1 MANNTCSICI
11 EKFTKVASRKKAA
24 CPYCDI
30 SACVGCTQTY
40 LIGSYDDPHCMGC
53 RKGWSREVLDSFA
66 LITWIEGD
74 YKKHRQNILLDR
86 EKSRLPAAQLII
98 ERMKEAQERQ
108 PILDELNKELIRV
121 TAIYREA
128 FRKKDEEHLRI
139 INLSRGLAADGLPV
153 SKEEKR
159 VFVMPC
165 PASSCRGFLSTAYKC
180 GVCDIYACP
189 ECREIK
195 GIAKDSDHT
204 CDPNTVATVAAV
216 KKECKNCPE
225 CGTNIFRIQGC
236 PQMFCTQCHTPFDWN
251 TGRKITNGV
260 IHNPHYFDYIKQL
273 NGGVMPRQPGDIPC
287 GNLPNAWEIDRRLR
301 LLGPDLAG
309 ERQIIYQACNTF
321 NHLMHYE
328 IRNLTT
334 GAEDTDNTEYNV
346 KYIRGDITELRWK
359 QVLQQ
364 KEKRRMRKDEQ
375 RQRIEAICGAAS
387 DIFGQYMT
395 VMAVVPITQEH
406 KTATLN
412 LFKMLL
418 TLKTMFNK
426 EMMALSYRYKCM
438 VLNIGDDYGTIKV
451 RAPRTKQDKNED
463 SDEDEESVTS
473 DVKAK
478 KKSKKNVVVKT

>member
-1 MANNTCSICI
+1 MADKTCSICI
-11 EKFTKVASRKKAA
+11 EKFTKAASRKKAA

-40 LIGSYDDPHCMGC
+40 LIGSYEDPHCMGC

-98 ERMKEAQERQ
+98 ERIKESEERR
-108 PILDELNKELIRV
+108 PILEVLQKEVNRAYI
-121 TAIYREA
+121 IYRDALKVKE
-128 FRKKDEEHLRI
+128 DENMRI
-139 INLSRGLAADGLPV
+139 INLSRGLAPDGMAN

-159 VFVMPC
+159 VFIMPC
-165 PASSCRGFLSTAYKC
+165 PAVSCRGFLSTAYKC
-180 GVCDIYACP
+180 GVCDIFVCP
-189 ECREIK
+189 DCREIK
-195 GIAKDSDHT
+195 GIAKDSDHV

-225 CGTNIFRIQGC
+225 CGTSIFRILGC

-251 TGRKITNGV
+251 TGRKITTGA

-287 GNLPNAWEIDRRLR
+287 GNLPGAWEIDRRLR
-301 LLGPDLAG
+301 LLAPEFAG

-321 NHLMHYE
+321 NHLQHYE

-334 GAEDTDNTEYNV
+334 GAEDTDNTEYNL
-346 KYIRGDITELRWK
+346 KYIRGLITELRWK

-395 VMAVVPITQEH
+395 LMNNLPITQEH
-406 KTATLN
+406 KTATTSLYT
-412 LFKMLL
+412 MLY
-418 TLKTMFNK
+418 TLKDMFNK
-426 EMMALSYRYKCM
+426 EMLVLSYRYKCL
-438 VLNIGDDYGTIKV
+438 VLTITDDYTTIKIK
-451 RAPRTKQDKNED
+451 ASRTKPGHES
-463 SDEDEESVTS
+463 SDDTDEESVS
-473 DVKAK
+473 SNVK